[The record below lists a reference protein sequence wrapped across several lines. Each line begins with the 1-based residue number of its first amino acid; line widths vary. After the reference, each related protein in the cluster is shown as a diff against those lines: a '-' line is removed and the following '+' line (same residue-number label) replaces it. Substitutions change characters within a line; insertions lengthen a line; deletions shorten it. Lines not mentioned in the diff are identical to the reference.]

1 MNWGRAKTILIF
13 LFLIINLF
21 LYGMLSEIDRGINT
35 IDDNVLENAVKVANN
50 RGIKINK
57 GSITKNRFK
66 NGNMELFLITAEPEK
81 CAERFLGKN
90 SECASF
96 DVASCT
102 YRYEKNGNVLE
113 IKDNFLHFLSGRDKK
128 DIKDEK
134 NAAENAAAAL
144 KKFGIKRKNAKIVKN
159 AKENGK
165 NYIVVKPIYKGFDV
179 EGFSLTVFYDGAGIT
194 EIRGIWFDFADFSES
209 ETFLEDITAVISV
222 FEGRADAPDA
232 EIVSADFAYFV
243 QKEQL
248 TGRYVTA
255 IPTYTFK
262 QSDEK
267 LIVIDARTGKNIE

>member
-21 LYGMLSEIDRGINT
+21 LYGMLSEIDKGINT

-96 DVASCT
+96 DVASRT

-134 NAAENAAAAL
+134 NAAENAAADL
-144 KKFGIKRKNAKIVKN
+144 KKFGIKRKNAKIVKSGT
-159 AKENGK
+159 ENGK

-194 EIRGIWFDFADFSES
+194 EICGIWFDFADYSES

-222 FEGRADAPDA
+222 LEGRDDAPDA

>member
-96 DVASCT
+96 DVASRT

-194 EIRGIWFDFADFSES
+194 EMQGIWFDFADFSES

-222 FEGRADAPDA
+222 LEGRADAPDA

>member
-21 LYGMLSEIDRGINT
+21 LYGMLSEIDKGINT

-96 DVASCT
+96 DVASRT

-134 NAAENAAAAL
+134 NAAENAATDL
-144 KKFGIKRKNAKIVKN
+144 KKFGIKRKNAKIVKSGT
-159 AKENGK
+159 ENGK

-194 EIRGIWFDFADFSES
+194 EICGIWFDFAGFSES

-222 FEGRADAPDA
+222 LEGRDDAPDA